1 LITFSYI
8 VDKTIITLHLNNLK
22 YVKIFLVFYL
32 VLKMLLK
39 EKCLNL
45 DKSLKPHY
53 LLNINEFDLFS
64 KLNISQK
71 IINLENNKLI
81 DIFTYINKYILFF

>member
-1 LITFSYI
+1 MITFSYI